1 MNQKSVEGNIPNSM
15 VDINLPFYKKI
26 LVTHEGSEM
35 SNKALL
41 HAILLT
47 KLANAELVIVNVIEE
62 DVVPPSTLL
71 SFLGKE
77 GKEDLKKSTNKT

>member
-1 MNQKSVEGNIPNSM
+1 
-15 VDINLPFYKKI
+15 
-26 LVTHEGSEM
+26 M

-41 HAILLT
+41 HSNLLT

-62 DVVPPSTLL
+62 NSSPQYLL

-77 GKEDLKKSTNKT
+77 GEEEP

>member
-1 MNQKSVEGNIPNSM
+1 M

-71 SFLGKE
+71 SFLGEE
-77 GKEDLKKSTNKT
+77 GKEDLKKSKEGASKYI